1 MKTYSDFGMHKIP
14 FTRELTNDEQFNLPY
29 MDTALDGL
37 RSAIEARMS
46 AALIAPAGTGKTA
59 LLRKLREA
67 LPQARYKV
75 HTIKVTG
82 LAKRDFCRE
91 ISCAIGASP
100 AGTYPML
107 VRRLQERF
115 GHSLSVDGLRPVI
128 LIDEAHDF
136 KPSVLAI
143 LRLLTNFNMDSEL
156 VLSLILAGQ
165 PPLGALLQRDDLV
178 AMSGRLAHIAKL
190 RVMSRDE
197 SLKYLRHRVALAG
210 SVNFPFDESSA
221 EGIFEI
227 ARGNLRATDR
237 LARTAL
243 DCAIEAGET
252 VVTANHVVAARE
264 RLTV

>member
-1 MKTYSDFGMHKIP
+1 MKTYSELGMHKIP
-14 FTRELTNDEQFNLPY
+14 FTRELTVSDHFNLPHLES
-29 MDTALDGL
+29 ALTGL
-37 RSAIEARMS
+37 RSAINGRMS

-59 LLRKLREA
+59 LLRKLRDA

-75 HTIKVTG
+75 HYIKVTG

-91 ISCAIGASP
+91 VSAAIGASP

-115 GHSLSVDGLRPVI
+115 GHNLNVDGLRPVL
-128 LIDEAHDF
+128 LIDEAHDL
-136 KPSVLAI
+136 KPNVLAI

-156 VLSLILAGQ
+156 VVSLILAGQ
-165 PPLGALLQRDDLV
+165 PPLGMLLQRDDLV
-178 AMSGRLAHIAKL
+178 AVSGRLSHIAKL
-190 RVMSRDE
+190 RLMSRDE
-197 SLKYLRHRVALAG
+197 SLSYIRHRVALAG
-210 SVNFPFDESSA
+210 SVNFPFDASA
-221 EGIFEI
+221 TEGSFEV

-243 DCAIEAGET
+243 DCALEAGLT
-252 VVTANHVVAARE
+252 VVSSNEVVAARE